1 MEEESIVQAVL
12 EPTQGAEEARS
23 EELARAVVV
32 LELVLKVSL
41 MLEVE
46 EVASSQLEALVLAFL
61 LD

>member
-12 EPTQGAEEARS
+12 EPIQEAEAARL

-32 LELVLKVSL
+32 LKLVLKVSS

-46 EVASSQLEALVLAFL
+46 EAASSQLEALVLAFL